1 MKSINET
8 INQNKGKKGCGG
20 GKSIKSEKPSSWWGC
35 WNIAYNVLVHNPF
48 YSSWWKNMVEDGW
61 PQWYLVCFM
70 CVLTAE
76 KIDLIL

>member
-48 YSSWWKNMVEDGW
+48 YSS
-61 PQWYLVCFM
+61 
-70 CVLTAE
+70 
-76 KIDLIL
+76 